1 MRVLDTV
8 DRRVLGAFRCVDAF
22 SRQSVLDPLA
32 VGGRALDIRR
42 NASGVFVVFQALGLR
57 DLTLQFNP
65 TAPWPSARAFE
76 VTIVPAGARYFA
88 RRAQLS
94 LPRKP
99 TPVNDPDSSMRP
111 QDVTLFPGPAA
122 VLGFNW
128 AVVRVSVTKGV
139 SRIGVPWAMLRL
151 TRDSDA
157 AVLATGM
164 SDRQGE
170 AVLAVPGIG
179 QSASVSDEGDVMT
192 TTVAATVTA
201 YVDPDNFIRSDTW
214 LPDPDDVLNDLDN
227 PVLKTLTQAVKI
239 GRGTQS
245 HFEMPIAV

>member
-1 MRVLDTV
+1 VLD
-8 DRRVLGAFRCVDAF
+8 R
-22 SRQSVLDPLA
+22 LA

-42 NASGVFVVFQALGLR
+42 NASGYFVVFQTEGLR

-65 TAPWPSARAFE
+65 TTPWPSARAFE
-76 VTIVPAGARYFA
+76 VTIVPAGTRYLA
-88 RRAQLS
+88 RRAQVR

-99 TPVNDPDSSMRP
+99 TPVTDVDSSMRP
-111 QDVTLFPGPAA
+111 LDVALFPGPAA

-128 AVVRVSVTKGV
+128 AVIRLSVTKGA

-179 QSASVSDEGDVMT
+179 QSTNISDEGDVLT

-201 YVDPDNFIRSDTW
+201 YVDPANLARTDTW
-214 LPDPDDVLNDLDN
+214 LPDPDDVLNDLAN

-245 HFEMPIAV
+245 HFDMPIVV